1 VGATFFITDSL
12 QGIAAG
18 ALRGL
23 NDTRVPMLFAGISFW
38 AIGFPSAYLLA
49 FPADLGTIGI
59 WIGFSV
65 AVATFATLLVWRF
78 ARLSRHADLPSVA

>member
-1 VGATFFITDSL
+1 
-12 QGIAAG
+12 
-18 ALRGL
+18 
-23 NDTRVPMLFAGISFW
+23 MLFAGLSFW

-49 FPADLGTIGI
+49 FPAGFGTIGI

-78 ARLSRHADLPSVA
+78 VRLSRRTELPELPSIH